1 MMFQIPL
8 EVDVRKGSD
17 EGIPVVISA
26 PDSAIS
32 KAYGD
37 TAQNVVNKLEELS
50 NEPSLHPEINL

>member
-1 MMFQIPL
+1 
-8 EVDVRKGSD
+8 VDVRKGSD

-37 TAQNVVNKLEELS
+37 TAQNVVNKLEELAK
-50 NEPSLHPEINL
+50 EPSLHPEINL